1 MATYN
6 NIKKIKIGDNI
17 FNLYDSG
24 NSGGTVTSVAVS
36 NATNGGLSISG
47 SPISTSGTISI
58 GQSNV
63 LTSAQTTQA
72 VYPIKIDKN
81 GHISAY
87 GSAVTIVNTRGT
99 AASGGTTL
107 SVVNTG
113 DMYTWNNKQDKL
125 TNPVTGTGTSGY
137 LVKWNGSTSVTN
149 GPQLGS
155 STTTFLRNDGN
166 WATPANTDEKVTQ
179 TATTTDATYE
189 ILFSGTADNTT
200 RTEGTR
206 KTNTLTYNPS
216 TKTLTTTNIVAT
228 YLKATD
234 AKITNILE
242 ANEVHTNKWTAA
254 NIANIG
260 GSFYI
265 SPTMES
271 NITGA
276 TISVSSNVYTFSV
289 SGGTF
294 STTAANVNWNT
305 GSRVMATGTI
315 TKGGVEYPIG
325 TVIGTLSAISST
337 GFTINNI
344 LSANKGTLDKIS
356 AASGSYT
363 AGKVQISMYQIKDG
377 SAYKPVGI
385 YLTSYGADTGEGGTK
400 DTSLDTFIDIYGGT
414 NAIGSNAGMGGAD
427 PNVRIGYLS
436 HLDSYTDSA
445 GNTRQPTGWGI
456 YTDNGYFKGV
466 VVADSGSI
474 GHFTINANAIYSG
487 SHSAYNSN
495 DAGIFLGRPSNE
507 SSDYYVAGGPN
518 AEWYLKSDGTAK
530 IGAMTLEKVNNVFTL
545 KVPAANITGTLT
557 ASQIDVSG
565 VISAGSI
572 VTNTLEGGTFN
583 TTNYIRV
590 STQASSSLTIGTS
603 GAKTDWRIIAGKT
616 FGVDKSG
623 NLYATSANVTG
634 TITASGGSITGGLT
648 VTGYFTTNASRTTY
662 NSTSATGITID
673 KNGIGGYGSS
683 SAYFNMTTGGVLTAA
698 GANVLT
704 ATIGN
709 ATNKITIGTGSSGH
723 SSIRYGMTT
732 LADATN
738 NGFYIGTD
746 GIALGKG
753 VFKVTAAGA
762 LTATSATI
770 TGAITATSLKIGSGS
785 TDYANDIT
793 TISSKASGDAEYS
806 VEIITSN
813 FIPTA
818 TGNNTLITLTARV
831 TKLGSTNN
839 IGTINYQ
846 WYGDNDSLG
855 TTARSATY
863 NVPANA
869 TYTTYRVEIS

>member
-36 NATNGGLSISG
+36 NATNGGLSVSG
-47 SPISTSGTISI
+47 SPISTNGTITI
-58 GQSNV
+58 GHSNV
-63 LTSAQTTQA
+63 LSSAQTTQA

-271 NITGA
+271 NITGV
-276 TISVSSNVYTFSV
+276 TISVSSDIYTFKV
-289 SGGTF
+289 TGGTF
-294 STTAANVNWNT
+294 STTAANISWNT

-315 TKGGVEYPIG
+315 TKGGVDYPLG
-325 TVIGTLSAISST
+325 TVIGELSAINSSS
-337 GFTINNI
+337 FTINNI
-344 LSANKGTLDKIS
+344 YSANKGTLDKIS
-356 AASGSYT
+356 AASGTYGTS
-363 AGKVQISMYQIKDG
+363 KVQISMYQIKD
-377 SAYKPVGI
+377 SSTYKPVGI
-385 YLTSYGADTGEGGTK
+385 YLTSYGADTSGINSSGQITR
-400 DTSLDTFIDIYGGT
+400 DSSLDTFIDIYGGT
-414 NAIGSNAGMGGAD
+414 NTIGSNAGMGGAD

-436 HLDSYTDSA
+436 HLDPYNYYPSRDTSVVSGKTYYTYSNSIYTKVTSPS
-445 GNTRQPTGWGI
+445 GNPSTKNYYEAIQPTGWGI
-456 YTDNGYFKGV
+456 YTDNGFFKGAV
-466 VVADSGSI
+466 IASSGRIGDGTAAWSI
-474 GHFTINANAIYSG
+474 GNSGNDSAYIYSPL
-487 SHSAYNSN
+487 SRIAWNTN
-495 DAGIFLGRPSNE
+495 VDGIWIGTN
-507 SSDYYVAGGPN
+507 VIAGGPQTGS
-518 AEWYLKSDGTAK
+518 AVSGQYASTDPKWYIKANGDVKFGELTYINGTL
-530 IGAMTLEKVNNVFTL
+530 T
-545 KVPAANITGTLT
+545 VPAAKVTGTLAAGT
-557 ASQIDVSG
+557 IQTNVL
-565 VISAGSI
+565 SALQAKLGTLTSNSLSSI
-572 VTNTLEGGTFN
+572 VAD
-583 TTNYIRV
+583 I
-590 STQASSSLTIGTS
+590 
-603 GAKTDWRIIAGKT
+603 
-616 FGVDKSG
+616 
-623 NLYATSANVTG
+623 G
-634 TITASGGSITGGLT
+634 TITAGVIKHDTVGGT
-648 VTGYFTTNASRTTY
+648 
-662 NSTSATGITID
+662 
-673 KNGIGGYGSS
+673 NGIWFSAATDTSS
-683 SAYFNMTTGGVLTAA
+683 NVTVGNSGARKDWRLLVNNKFGVTTGGVLYANGGSFNGRIEATEGYFA
-698 GANVLT
+698 G
-704 ATIGN
+704 
-709 ATNKITIGTGSSGH
+709 S
-723 SSIRYGMTT
+723 
-732 LADATN
+732 
-738 NGFYIGTD
+738 
-746 GIALGKG
+746 
-753 VFKVTAAGA
+753 VT
-762 LTATSATI
+762 
-770 TGAITATSLKIGSGS
+770 IGSGGS
-785 TDYANDIT
+785 TIT
-793 TISSKASGDAEYS
+793 NSLAAKASVSAEYS
-806 VEIITSN
+806 VSIVTSN
-813 FIPTA
+813 FNPTA
-818 TGNNTLITLTARV
+818 TSGTLVTLTAKVARV
-831 TKLGSTNN
+831 DGTAV
-839 IGTINYQ
+839 GTISYK
-846 WYGDNDSLG
+846 WYGDNTEISG
-855 TTARSATY
+855 ATSASY
-863 NVPANA
+863 NVPYN
-869 TYTTYRVEIS
+869 TTYNTFTVEIS